1 MTERILITKLVRTPE
16 GRADLY
22 GRGHQYKD
30 LTLFDLSDL
39 VDAGIIE
46 FESLPVGKEVP
57 CRFWALYELSEKLNK
72 RGNPYKDVIAL
83 EPVNRPATTTSVD
96 NSSIL
101 QELRAIRILLEQLA
115 GSPPPVTEP
124 DREPPT
130 TTKPGPKPPPP
141 PPARNEDL
149 TARAR
154 AYIVPAFGG
163 RHAGRTLGDLV
174 DDPTGQGFVHYYL
187 ANNWTPVSDEQKKL
201 QAAARYLTGSNE

>member
-1 MTERILITKLVRTPE
+1 MTERILITKLVRTAD

-39 VDAGIIE
+39 IDAGIE
-46 FESLPVGKEVP
+46 FESLTVGKETP
-57 CRFWALYELSEKLNK
+57 CRFWALYRLSEKLNK

-96 NSSIL
+96 NSAIL

-115 GSPPPVTEP
+115 GSPPPSPEP

-130 TTKPGPKPPPP
+130 TAKPGPKPVSPVS
-141 PPARNEDL
+141 PAKNEDL

-163 RHAGRTLGDLV
+163 RHADRTLGDLV
-174 DDPTGQGFVHYYL
+174 DDPNGQGFVHYL

-201 QAAARYLTGSNE
+201 QAAARYLAGDDK